1 MEKYAVSNS
10 EGVLTEDITKEE
22 FLTAKAEGN
31 IVWISIDGSPW
42 SMVVD

>member
-22 FLTAKAEGN
+22 FLTAKAEGRT
-31 IVWISIDGSPW
+31 VWISIDGSPW
-42 SMVVD
+42 AMVVE

>member
-22 FLTAKAEGN
+22 FLTAKAEGK
-31 IVWISIDGSPW
+31 IVWISTDGSPW
-42 SMVVD
+42 SMNID